1 MPYVTTPIIYKDHL
15 YEWNDEGVFSCVELS
30 SGRDVWTKRIGGNYS
45 GSPICIDGKIYG
57 VDEKGDVV
65 IVAAS
70 PQYKLLGRVPLGDP
84 CHSTPSVAGGR
95 LYFRTFHRLICLEA
109 RSEDK

>member
-1 MPYVTTPIIYKDHL
+1 M
-15 YEWNDEGVFSCVELS
+15 S
-30 SGRDVWTKRIGGNYS
+30 SGRDVWPKRIGGNYS

-57 VDEKGDVV
+57 VDEMGEVV

-84 CHSTPSVAGGR
+84 CHSTPAVASGR